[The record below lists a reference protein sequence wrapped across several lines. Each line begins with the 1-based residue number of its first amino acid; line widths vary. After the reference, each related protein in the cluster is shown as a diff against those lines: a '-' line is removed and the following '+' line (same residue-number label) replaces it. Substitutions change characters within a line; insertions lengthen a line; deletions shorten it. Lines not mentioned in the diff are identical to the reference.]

1 MTWSLWQRGRQ
12 SRSLGDSIELFLLTP
27 PLHRLAVQRQPVGAP
42 WSVQGAGSLADR
54 MLTESTV
61 HSSTVLWG
69 VSLSSGCSLEGV
81 EGERTS
87 LFPARATPCLSESP
101 ETARIQVCPICQWSA
116 GAPTLNRKCVL
127 WPLLLTVSLF
137 LEGIQHGQEKN
148 KYPFSTD
155 LPRK

>member
-69 VSLSSGCSLEGV
+69 VSLSPGCSLEGV
-81 EGERTS
+81 EGERAS
-87 LFPARATPCLSESP
+87 LFPARATPCLSASP

-116 GAPTLNRKCVL
+116 GAPTLNRKCGL
-127 WPLLLTVSLF
+127 WPLLTVSLF